1 MLKLNKT
8 IICLGFM
15 LMFLVG
21 NSYSTEISPLV
32 DTDWLS
38 KHLENNN
45 VLVLDIR
52 KHAQDFYKGHIP
64 RAVLLEEPKITVHR
78 DIGGKKLKGYLPD
91 QNYFEEFLKLLG
103 VNNNSHLIL
112 LSFVHGNKNT
122 KYVTRLYWQLKVF
135 GFDNVSILDGGFK
148 KWASENRPVEKG
160 SGRDVVK
167 GDVKLSSLKIGMVYE
182 TDDILSFQKSKDN
195 MLIDF
200 RDFASYIGVKKS
212 DDVLDYG
219 HISGAYAVPE
229 ELFFNDDGTFI
240 TQEKIKGVISAL
252 NISLSKPIAI
262 YCNTGNHATEGW
274 FIFHELLS
282 KADLYVYDG
291 SLMEWT
297 NLGHKLVKYKMDNYD

>member
-8 IICLGFM
+8 IVCLGFM
-15 LMFLVG
+15 LMFSVG

-38 KHLENNN
+38 KNLENNN
-45 VLVLDIR
+45 VLVLGIR
-52 KHAQDFYKGHIP
+52 KQAQDFYKGHIP
-64 RAVLLEEPKITVHR
+64 RAVLVKEPKMAVYR
-78 DIGGKKLKGYLPD
+78 DIGGKKLRGYLPD

-122 KYVTRLYWQLKVF
+122 KYVTGLYWQLKVF

-167 GDVKLSSLKIGMVYE
+167 GGVKLISPKIGMVYE

-229 ELFFNDDGTFI
+229 ELFFNEDGT
-240 TQEKIKGVISAL
+240 VISAL

-274 FIFHELLS
+274 FIFHEVLS
-282 KADLYVYDG
+282 KPDIYVYDG

-297 NLGHKLVKYKMDNYD
+297 NLGHKLVKYKMDNYG